1 MIIQKLLQIEKRQ
14 KIVPFKSDIVEATL
28 FL

>member
-1 MIIQKLLQIEKRQ
+1 MITQKFLQVEVRK
-14 KIVPFKSDIVEATL
+14 KIVPFKNDIVEATL